1 MQRRAAAAYFLFF
14 LVLGASAYSVLALA
28 EQPPVDI
35 EGETY
40 SENDSFSV
48 DDRQYTVTELKAE
61 QSSGDGDGHGGGGGE
76 ATTYSGKLNWT
87 NESAHQTATLENGSS
102 VSYEG
107 GNYTVAIP
115 NESQPSSFSLQ
126 PSNDTTGDSRQF
138 STGDQFEY
146 EQENATATVAN
157 ITADQVELEWTGPEE
172 NTIEIAEGQN
182 VTLNGQQFVAHFKS
196 GSEVQISEDVGGYQ
210 DALHRQAYYTERQN
224 GLKGVVILS
233 GSAAVLLLGMA
244 YLPRR
249 G

>member
-40 SENDSFSV
+40 SKGDSFSV
-48 DDRQYTVTELKAE
+48 DGRQYTVQELKAE
-61 QSSGDGDGHGGGGGE
+61 QSGGGGGGHGGGGGE
-76 ATTYSGKLNWT
+76 GTTFSGKLVWT
-87 NESAHQTATLENGSS
+87 NESAVSTATLKNGSS

-126 PSNDTTGDSRQF
+126 PSNNTTGGPKQF
-138 STGDQFEY
+138 STGDQFQY

-157 ITADQVELEWTGPEE
+157 ITASQVKLEWTGPKQ
-172 NTIEIAEGQN
+172 NTIELSEGQN
-182 VTLNGQQFVAHFKS
+182 VTLNGQQFVVHFKS
-196 GSEVQISEDVGGYQ
+196 GSEVQISRDAGGYQ
-210 DALHRQAYYTERQN
+210 DALRRQAYFTEREN